1 MSEKIF
7 MRAITEKSK
16 ELWHKGAGRVAEWR
30 AEVKEANVWFQVG
43 LGVAALYVAVAFIL
57 GIVWSS
63 EPDLFSVR
71 EKALQEVAEDESKL
85 VTGVH
90 TTSALIHVV
99 ETMLHKPGGYLT
111 NDVTLPGIY
120 LDNVPNWE
128 YGVLIQVR
136 DMAKA
141 MRESFSRS
149 QSQSL
154 EDSNLARAE
163 PQFNFSNSSWILPQ
177 TENEYQKG
185 AEHLRAYL
193 ESLTDGANSNTQF
206 FARADNLR
214 YWLSTVETRLG
225 ALSQMLSA
233 SVGTRRVNTDLA
245 GEPDASQSTNT
256 PREVNVKTPWSE
268 IDDNF
273 FQARGSTWALIHFLK
288 AVEIDFA
295 PVLEK
300 KNAKVS
306 LQQIIR
312 ELEATQQTVYSPLI
326 LNGDG
331 FGVLANHSLVMAS
344 YISRA
349 NAALIDLRELL
360 SQG

>member
-1 MSEKIF
+1 
-7 MRAITEKSK
+7 MRAITDKSK
-16 ELWHKGAGRVAEWR
+16 ELWHTFSSRVSEWR
-30 AEVKEANVWFQVG
+30 ADLREANVWFQVG
-43 LGVAALYVAVAFIL
+43 LGVVAVYVLIAVVVGFF
-57 GIVWSS
+57 WSG
-63 EPDLFSVR
+63 EPELFSVR
-71 EKALQEVAEDESKL
+71 EKALVEVSEDETKL

-99 ETMLHKPGGYLT
+99 EAMLHKRGGYLT
-111 NDVTLPGIY
+111 NDVSLPGVY
-120 LDNVPNWE
+120 LDNIPNWE

-136 DMAKA
+136 DLTKA

-154 EDSNLARAE
+154 EDPNLASAE

-177 TENEYQKG
+177 TEKEYQDG
-185 AEHLRAYL
+185 VEDLRDYL
-193 ESLTDGANSNTQF
+193 ASLTDGSNSNTQF
-206 FARADNLR
+206 YARADNLR

-233 SVGTRRVNTDLA
+233 SVGSRRLNTDLA
-245 GEPDASQSTNT
+245 GEPEASQSTNT
-256 PREVNVKTPWSE
+256 PREVNVKTPWLD

-288 AVEIDFA
+288 AVEIDFGT
-295 PVLEK
+295 VLEK

-312 ELEATQQTVYSPLI
+312 ELEATQHTVYSPLI

>member
-1 MSEKIF
+1 MSGMSEKLASF
-7 MRAITEKSK
+7 WQSFRGRASDM
-16 ELWHKGAGRVAEWR
+16 KGDLNESNMW
-30 AEVKEANVWFQVG
+30 VKVG
-43 LGVAALYVAVAFIL
+43 AVVFGVYLVVSLVLGFF
-57 GIVWSS
+57 WSS
-63 EPDLFSVR
+63 EPDTFSIR
-71 EKALQEVAEDESKL
+71 EQALIEVGQDANKL

-90 TTSALIHVV
+90 TTAAVIHVV

-111 NDVTLPGIY
+111 NDVILPGVW

-136 DMAKA
+136 DISKA
-141 MRESFSRS
+141 MREAFSRS

-154 EDSNLARAE
+154 EDSDLANAE
-163 PQFNFSNSSWILPQ
+163 PQFNFSNSSWIMPQ
-177 TENEYQKG
+177 TEGEYG
-185 AEHLRAYL
+185 EGVEYLRDYL
-193 ESLTDGANSNTQF
+193 QRLTDPSERTAQF
-206 FARADNLR
+206 YARSDNLR

-233 SVGTRRVNTDLA
+233 SVGPRRINTDLA
-245 GEPDASQSTNT
+245 GEQGAMQATQT
-256 PREVNVKTPWSE
+256 PSEAMVKTSWFE

-273 FQARGSTWALIHFLK
+273 YQARGSTWALIHFLK

-295 PVLEK
+295 AVLEK
-300 KNAKVS
+300 KNARVS
-306 LQQIIR
+306 LKQIIR
-312 ELEATQQTVYSPLI
+312 ELEATQKPVLSPMI

-331 FGVLANHSLVMAS
+331 FGMLANHSLVMAS